1 MTNLKK
7 QLIKKIIGL
16 TSFGALLVAVIF
28 GLATKG
34 TNLKTN
40 QDNQPVVKENSQ
52 FEEQLTVAPDTGIE
66 QLTATHN
73 EEVETS
79 LFVEEYSEM
88 ETMECMSVGCGGF
101 F

>member
-1 MTNLKK
+1 MVNLKR

-28 GLATKG
+28 GLAVKG
-34 TNLKTN
+34 TNFRTN
-40 QDNQPVVKENSQ
+40 QDNQSSARENDQ
-52 FEEQLTVAPDTGIE
+52 IEEQLAPINNE
-66 QLTATHN
+66 RP

-79 LFVEEYSEM
+79 LFVEEYNEM